1 MKATETMLDL
11 SPMTNFDRILS
22 EAKELL
28 SEAEQRRLSFALVPD
43 EDETDPKIDDAWREE
58 VHRRRLR
65 RKNGETQAQP
75 WEDVEAELMS
85 L

>member
-1 MKATETMLDL
+1 MLNCTL
-11 SPMTNFDRILS
+11 MTHFDRILS

-28 SEAEQRRLSFALVPD
+28 SEAEQRRLSFALLPE

-58 VHRRRLR
+58 VHRRRLGR
-65 RKNGETQAQP
+65 RNGETQAQP